1 MPIKFT
7 NFKIYCFFSNFSTVF
22 MFKFC
27 SYIYVLFSFDYRVKE
42 EYYYP
47 TLHQIQVELEDGKTE
62 DGDAIRFDY
71 QEKKFPGY
79 SWKGFVFIN
88 EEQVCQHLFFSYH
101 CFGSNHQLK
110 FVSC

>member
-1 MPIKFT
+1 MPV
-7 NFKIYCFFSNFSTVF
+7 FKIYCFFSNFSTVF

-88 EEQVCQHLFFSYH
+88 EEQVCQHLFFSYLY
-101 CFGSNHQLK
+101 FGSNHQLK